1 MRVLG
6 FSKRWGKLSNPE
18 FTTFRYPRGDYDWQV
33 GEQVKVVFQP
43 RRKGGGEVLGIAEII
58 KKEKREFDKE
68 YFEIVKDGVA
78 LITEEE
84 AIVDGFPSV
93 SDMIKWLE
101 KTYGRLDWMPRMNKL
116 VLRWRQDD

>member
-1 MRVLG
+1 MRILG
-6 FSKRWGKLSNPE
+6 FQKRWQKLSNLE